1 MKSLVKLMAPAKV
14 NLVLAV
20 GDVREDGF
28 HEVNTV
34 MHALS
39 LHDTLT
45 MRRFDEEGS
54 GRGLEVNFS
63 CENSGDIDALGI
75 PVEENIAY
83 RAVFDLARELGR
95 EVDESIEMHLAK
107 TIPAEAGLGGGSS
120 DAAAA
125 LLGAATLWDVAPDDP
140 RVLAVAARLG
150 ADVPFFLHGGSVR
163 LSGKGDVLE
172 GQLEPRRGFVLL
184 LRPAVGVSTAAAY
197 AAFDRDPEPP
207 MPEFLAKL
215 AGAARA
221 EDVGL
226 WNNMTDAAC
235 AVVPEVAEVMAWARE
250 AKKAT
255 GMVLCGSGSAVCVT
269 FDSYDDACAC
279 SIEAHKQGWWSR
291 VTSFSPLGASV
302 IQAV

>member
-39 LHDTLT
+39 LHDTLA

-54 GRGLEVNFS
+54 GRGLELLFM

-75 PVEENIAY
+75 PAEENIAY
-83 RAVFDLARELGR
+83 RAVFELACELGR
-95 EVDESIEMHLAK
+95 EVDESIEMSLSK
-107 TIPAEAGLGGGSS
+107 SIPAEAGLGGGSS

-140 RVLAVAARLG
+140 RVLEVAARLG

-163 LSGKGDVLE
+163 LSGKGDVFE
-172 GQLEPRRGFVLL
+172 GRLEPRRGFVLL

-197 AAFDRDPEPP
+197 AAFDQDPKPP
-207 MPEFLAKL
+207 TPEFLAKL
-215 AGAARA
+215 AGLTRA
-221 EDVGL
+221 EDAGL
-226 WNNMTDAAC
+226 WNNLAEASC
-235 AVVPEVAEVMAWARE
+235 AVAPEVGKVMAWARE
-250 AKKAT
+250 AKGAT
-255 GMVLCGSGSAVCVT
+255 GAVLCGSGSAVCVT
-269 FDSYDDACAC
+269 FASYEDACAC
-279 SIEAHKQGWWSR
+279 SVEAHKQGWWSR

-302 IQAV
+302 ITAV